1 MSDGTRWLLQDSER
15 CVICCANDHRWRS
28 RALVAEGFV
37 ADAAFVD
44 GSHAFHN
51 VFVDLFYLRE
61 LVRPGGL
68 IILDDCDWPS
78 VATAADYFETN
89 TGWQREPIGRRTR
102 LRAYRL
108 PLDWIDESFECFRP
122 FGLNETTR

>member
-1 MSDGTRWLLQDSER
+1 MCQLLRER
-15 CVICCANDHRWRS
+15 SQVALP
-28 RALVAEGFV
+28 ALVAEGFV

-78 VATAADYFETN
+78 VATAAHYFETN
-89 TGWQREPIGRRTR
+89 AGWQREPIGGKTR
-102 LRAYRL
+102 LRVYRL
-108 PLDWIDESFECFRP
+108 PRDWIEPSFECFRP
-122 FGLNETTR
+122 FGLDATAS